1 MFGFVLYIC
10 NIIVRCKFVNC
21 RSKSRK
27 TKSDGHEKRNVLF
40 EAKTKCAS
48 KILIEVLLLEL
59 FNQNISVI
67 QRPFESCLNDAF
79 FI

>member
-1 MFGFVLYIC
+1 MDSDKLDYF
-10 NIIVRCKFVNC
+10 
-21 RSKSRK
+21 KSRK